1 MLFDSIGNF
10 LTIIRN
16 GIMASKLSVVVPHS
30 KMSMALVDILK
41 QEGFIKDYQ
50 EVASAENVQFKQ
62 IKIFLKYVEGESVI
76 HEIVR
81 VSKPGRRIYAKIK
94 NVRPVIGG
102 LGVSILSTSRGLM
115 TDKRAKDS
123 TMKIGGEVICRV
135 W

>member
-16 GIMASKLSVVVPHS
+16 GIMASKLSVAVPHS

-41 QEGFIKDYQ
+41 QEGFIKDY
-50 EVASAENVQFKQ
+50 EVVVSSENSKFKQ
-62 IKIFLKYVEGESVI
+62 IKIFLKYVDGESVI

-102 LGVSILSTSRGLM
+102 LGVSILSTSCGLM
-115 TDKRAKDS
+115 TDKQAKAP
-123 TMKIGGEVICRV
+123 TLQIGGEVICRV